1 MSRGS
6 ENPSTNLALTPALDV
21 PSLPAGHHD
30 HRTLRRLPPLQS
42 IYMQLTRGRR
52 SPPLTTTADG
62 VTAHTPRC
70 SAFLNLGAVTADG
83 YMCAAL

>member
-42 IYMQLTRGRR
+42 IYAVDTWSTVAASNYDRRR
-52 SPPLTTTADG
+52 SDRP
-62 VTAHTPRC
+62 HTQVLC
-70 SAFLNLGAVTADG
+70 IS
-83 YMCAAL
+83 